1 MNPVSEIYGL
11 VRLLRHYGKKRDNK
25 MKIKGA
31 IFDMDGTL
39 VNSLTFWEYAWP
51 IFGEKYLGNKDFYPS
66 AEDDKA
72 IRTMTM
78 LLCWEHMI
86 KQYGFPKSAQE
97 LTNETNNLCE
107 KYYKEVVDVKDGT
120 FEFLEYLKSKGIRMC
135 VASATAKYLVEMVV
149 KHFGLDK
156 YIEKVISCADIGKG
170 KDCPDVFIAAAEY
183 LGADISET
191 CVFEDS
197 ALAVKT
203 AKTAGFNTVGIYDKY
218 NYDHDILK
226 ANSDIYIADG
236 ETIMKA
242 AESIE

>member
-1 MNPVSEIYGL
+1 MN
-11 VRLLRHYGKKRDNK
+11 
-25 MKIKGA
+25 IKAA

-51 IFGEKYLGNKDFYPS
+51 KFGAKYLGKEDFYPS

-78 LLCWEHMI
+78 VGCWEHMV
-86 KQYGFPKSAQE
+86 KRYGFPKSAKE
-97 LTNETNNLCE
+97 LASETNDLCE
-107 KYYKEVVDVKDGT
+107 KYYMEVVDVKEGT

-135 VASATAKYLVEMVV
+135 VASATAKYLVDKVV
-149 KHFGLDK
+149 KHFGLDT
-156 YIEKVISCADIGKG
+156 YMETVISCADIGKG
-170 KDCPDVFIAAAEY
+170 KDCPDVFIAAAKY

-203 AKTAGFNTVGIYDKY
+203 AKTAGFKTVGIYDKY

-236 ETIMKA
+236 ETVMKA
-242 AESIE
+242 AIEIK

>member
-1 MNPVSEIYGL
+1 MN
-11 VRLLRHYGKKRDNK
+11 
-25 MKIKGA
+25 IKAA

-51 IFGEKYLGNKDFYPS
+51 KFGAKYLGKEDFYPS

-78 LLCWEHMI
+78 VGCWEHMV
-86 KQYGFPKSAQE
+86 KQYGFPKSAKE
-97 LTNETNNLCE
+97 LASETNDLCE
-107 KYYKEVVDVKDGT
+107 KYYMEVVDVKEGT
-120 FEFLEYLKSKGIRMC
+120 LEFLEYLKSKGIRMC
-135 VASATAKYLVEMVV
+135 VASATAKYLVEKVV
-149 KHFGLDK
+149 KRFGLDK
-156 YIEKVISCADIGKG
+156 YMETVISCADIGKG
-170 KDCPDVFIAAAEY
+170 KDCPDVFIAAAKY
-183 LGADISET
+183 LGAEISET

-203 AKTAGFNTVGIYDKY
+203 AKTAGFKTVGIYDKY

-236 ETIMKA
+236 ETVMKA
-242 AESIE
+242 AIEIK